1 MLKEIAHPYDVWTVQ
16 FTEDDRIVTGC
27 YDGVIRTFDAA
38 YEQVE
43 DKAGEVKGKSAAE
56 NNGLKAVA
64 DYNIVK
70 VVNNEGIVLW
80 WQPRNYI
87 LTLKESN
94 IADAKELSERNKLLW
109 E

>member
-1 MLKEIAHPYDVWTVQ
+1 MTAQ

-43 DKAGEVKGKSAAE
+43 DNTGKVKGQRAAE

-64 DYNIVK
+64 DDNIVK
-70 VVNNEGIVLW
+70 IVDNEGIMLW
-80 WQPRNYI
+80 Q
-87 LTLKESN
+87 
-94 IADAKELSERNKLLW
+94 
-109 E
+109 

>member
-1 MLKEIAHPYDVWTVQ
+1 MLKEIEHLSGVLTVQ

-43 DKAGEVKGKSAAE
+43 DKAGKIRGRYAAE

-64 DYNIVK
+64 DGNVVK
-70 VVNNEGIVLW
+70 MV
-80 WQPRNYI
+80 
-87 LTLKESN
+87 
-94 IADAKELSERNKLLW
+94 D
-109 E
+109 